1 MRTATNLLATFFGT
15 GYFPIAP
22 GTLAS
27 LIMALLYKASLYRLP
42 WSTYLAVGVGIYI
55 IGVWSS
61 TIYAARRKKEDPRTV
76 VIDEVL
82 GQWIALFML
91 PPSWGL
97 VLLSFFLFRFFDI
110 IKPFFIKKAETF
122 NAGWGIMLD
131 DILAGIYAS
140 IILNLYLLV
149 R

>member
-1 MRTATNLLATFFGT
+1 MRLVTNLLATFFGV

-27 LIMALLYKASLYRLP
+27 LIVVFLYKAGFHLLP
-42 WSTYLAVGVGIYI
+42 WPFYLGIGLGIYLM
-55 IGVWSS
+55 GVWSS
-61 TIYAARRKKEDPRTV
+61 TLFAARRKKEDPRTV

-82 GQWIALFML
+82 GQWLALFML

-131 DILAGIYAS
+131 DIVAGIYAS